1 MKEAPLSMKEAPLS
15 DPSRPLRILMAL
27 DYYLPYVSGLS
38 VTVERLAE
46 GIAARGH
53 SVTVLTHLHR
63 RDLPREERQGAVR
76 VVRAP
81 VLARIG
87 KAQISPA
94 IVSAARREL
103 ARSDVLHLHAP
114 LVPAVPLA
122 FLGRARGVPIVA
134 NYHCDLHLPPGI
146 VNRGIEAIAR
156 ISQDFALDRA
166 AVIINST
173 EDYARATPSLARRL
187 DRFVGIIP
195 PVPPLPPSP
204 VTPGQLRARWMI
216 EGAPVILFVGRF
228 AEEKGL
234 AHLVSA
240 LQGVRKRFPHAVLL
254 LAGENRDIP
263 GETVGRRLAPLLADP
278 RSGVVATG
286 HVPDSDMGAL
296 FALADVLALPSTNST
311 ESFGM
316 IQVEAMKAGL
326 PVVAS
331 DLPGVREPI
340 RATGMGEL
348 ALPGDPASLAAALV
362 RVLAAP
368 SDYRSRAGAAQ
379 LQFSVDRTLSEYED
393 AYRRAR
399 ASAGA
404 GKV

>member
-1 MKEAPLSMKEAPLS
+1 MKEAPLSTKEAPPS
-15 DPSRPLRILMAL
+15 DPSRPLRILMVL

-38 VTVERLAE
+38 VTVERLAQ

-63 RDLPREERQGAVR
+63 RGLPREEHQGAVR
-76 VVRAP
+76 ILRAP

-94 IVSAARREL
+94 IVWAARREL
-103 ARSDVLHLHAP
+103 VRSDVLHLHAP
-114 LVPAVPLA
+114 LVPAIALA
-122 FLGRARGVPIVA
+122 WLGRARGVPIVA
-134 NYHCDLHLPPGI
+134 NYHCDLRLPPGI
-146 VNRGIEAIAR
+146 LNRGIEAIAR
-156 ISQDFALDRA
+156 ISQDYALDRA
-166 AVIINST
+166 DVIINST

-204 VTPGQLRARWMI
+204 VTPEQLRARWRI
-216 EGAPVILFVGRF
+216 EGSPVILFVGRF

-240 LQGVRKRFPHAVLL
+240 LPGVRERFPHAVLL

-286 HVPDSDMGAL
+286 HVPDPEMGAL
-296 FALADVLALPSTNST
+296 FAIADVLALPSTNST

-348 ALPGDPASLAAALV
+348 AVPGNPASLAAALV

-368 SDYRSRAGAAQ
+368 SDYRGRAGAAQ
-379 LQFSVDRTLSEYED
+379 LAFSVDRTLSQYEE
-393 AYRRAR
+393 AYRRVR
-399 ASAGA
+399 ASASA